1 MTCAPRA
8 ISACARSV
16 CPATA
21 RYIKGVSPAGF
32 SALRSVRRLAA
43 STSNTSQA
51 LSTTARM
58 MAGWPLS

>member
-1 MTCAPRA
+1 M
-8 ISACARSV
+8 
-16 CPATA
+16 
-21 RYIKGVSPAGF
+21 
-32 SALRSVRRLAA
+32 RSVRRLAA